1 MNHTACERRFLF
13 CGVPLLAA
21 LLMSVACFGN
31 MASAEVYS
39 DSAHGDTSTGV
50 MREGTSYPQGNCT
63 HCHDSYDGSICG
75 VNELMLFAPNNPT
88 SQTDNFCF
96 QCHKTEP
103 DSVQDSM
110 VANNEYSATFGGG
123 TVMFESIYD
132 AVNPASTV
140 DFPFPSSHGL
150 SAVQS
155 YAGSRSWGGW
165 MTADTNACLVCH
177 DQHLSQKNF
186 PVLASGYGGVQTAV
200 RKSNDVNSYPGNL
213 WGDEPYSVS
222 GRNEMMSDWVSG
234 YVYQAPYRV
243 GGTTYEPAGDATADG
258 SNLPNYVDAC
268 AETCHREDIDAENGP
283 IAVNWTLSS
292 SPTWPGTPSFHGRK
306 AADNS
311 PGDWGWLK
319 PPYSESLRGS
329 YVLACTDCHE
339 PHGSP
344 NATTLRRTVNGVTI
358 PPTTFP
364 DPRPQGYEDV
374 DIGDSTGAQ
383 GWVYP
388 DGAFWYNWCSACHDL
403 TFNPQTME
411 GHIAAWEYARC
422 GDNVGCHLFHTP
434 DEGMPPPPG
443 GVGPSGDHGYWF

>member
-1 MNHTACERRFLF
+1 MKHTACERRFLF
-13 CGVPLLAA
+13 CGFPLLAG

-31 MASAEVYS
+31 MASADVYG

-50 MREGTSYPQGNCT
+50 KREGISYPQGNCT
-63 HCHDSYDGSICG
+63 HCHDAFDNSICG
-75 VNELMLFAPNNPT
+75 VNALMLFAANNPT

-103 DSVQDSM
+103 DSMQDSM

-132 AVNPASTV
+132 ALNPASTA

-155 YAGSRSWGGW
+155 YARSRSWGDW

-186 PVLASGYGGVQTAV
+186 PVEIYDPVDGGVKTAV
-200 RKSNDVNSYPGNL
+200 RRGNDAVDHPGDL
-213 WGDEPYSVS
+213 WGDEPAAVS
-222 GRNEMMSDWVSG
+222 GRNEMMSDLVG
-234 YVYQAPYRV
+234 ITYVYQAPLR
-243 GGTTYEPAGDATADG
+243 GDSGYEPGPAGSTVQNG
-258 SNLPNYVDAC
+258 SNLPNFVDAC
-268 AETCHREDIDAENGP
+268 AETCHSQDIDVDNGP
-283 IAVNWTLSS
+283 IAVDWTTSM
-292 SPTWPGTPSFHGRK
+292 HGLA
-306 AADNS
+306 AADNAA
-311 PGDWGWLK
+311 GDWGWLR
-319 PPYSESLRGS
+319 PPYDDANRGE
-329 YVLACTDCHE
+329 YVLSCTDCHE

-374 DIGDSTGAQ
+374 DIGDSTGAE
-383 GWVYP
+383 GWVWP